1 MSLQRVRSG
10 AEINNMP
17 PRKNKGM
24 KSAKSNSPE
33 RESEPVAGGID
44 EESTHVNLQQQVQES
59 LETDRLE
66 LKSQSL
72 NRSQIHCFSLL

>member
-17 PRKNKGM
+17 PRKNKVK

-33 RESEPVAGGID
+33 RESEPAAGRID
-44 EESTHVNLQQQVQES
+44 EESTHANLQQ
-59 LETDRLE
+59 
-66 LKSQSL
+66 
-72 NRSQIHCFSLL
+72 